1 MMMYAWQGRYELHD
15 LVTKVVQTCKQF
27 KVDVVLIENKAAGY
41 SVAQEMKRLFGY
53 EKFGIQMYDPKSQD
67 KLARL
72 YSVQHLFA
80 EGLVYAPVRQW
91 SEMVITQCGQF
102 PKGKHDDLVD
112 TVSMAMRHLRD
123 TGILV
128 RGSEWSSEMESG
140 MTFSGNNNS
149 GPLYPA

>member
-1 MMMYAWQGRYELHD
+1 MNAWQGRYELHD
-15 LVTKVVQTCKQF
+15 LVSKVEDTCRTM

-41 SVAQEMKRLFGY
+41 SVAQEMKRLFGNA
-53 EKFGIQMYDPKSQD
+53 KFGIQMFDPKSMD

-80 EGLVYAPVRQW
+80 EGLVYAPIRQW
-91 SEMVITQCGQF
+91 AEMVITQVGQF

-123 TGILV
+123 TGVLI
-128 RGSEWSSEMESG
+128 RGSEWSAEMEANLAFKG
-140 MTFSGNNNS
+140 KGAFE
-149 GPLYPA
+149 PLYPG